1 MSAIRLYD
9 IIPLYNMREFLLS
22 FIPIFVA
29 MDAIGILPMV
39 IGFTEHIKKK
49 EKQRIINQS
58 IITAFLIGII
68 FLFLGKWI
76 FKILGVQVSD
86 FKIAG
91 GAVLLAISLRD
102 ILQFERRHKL
112 SSETMGAMPIGTPL
126 VVGPAVLTTI
136 IILLDSYGPYL
147 TVASFVINLLIT
159 WIVFYY
165 ASAISGFLG
174 KAGSKAVS
182 KIAALLLAAIAVMM
196 MRKGIVDTV
205 MASLLIK
212 T

>member
-1 MSAIRLYD
+1 MKI
-9 IIPLYNMREFLLS
+9 FLLS

-29 MDAIGILPMV
+29 MDAIGILPMF
-39 IGFTEHIKKK
+39 IGFTEHLKKK

-58 IITAFLIGII
+58 IITAFLIGIV

-76 FKILGVQVSD
+76 FGILGVQVSD

-91 GAVLLAISLRD
+91 GAVLLAISLKD
-102 ILQFERRHKL
+102 ILQYEKNRKL

-136 IILLDSYGPYL
+136 IILLDTYGPYM
-147 TVASFVINLLIT
+147 TVLSFITNLAIT
-159 WIVFYY
+159 WITFYY
-165 ASAISGFLG
+165 AGAISNFLG

-182 KIAALLLAAIAVMM
+182 KIAALLLAAIAIMM
-196 MRKGIVDTV
+196 MRKGLVDTIA
-205 MASLLIK
+205 ASLSK
-212 T
+212 

>member
-1 MSAIRLYD
+1 
-9 IIPLYNMREFLLS
+9 MREFLLS

-29 MDAIGILPMV
+29 MDAIGILPMF
-39 IGFTEHIKKK
+39 IGFTEHLKKK

-58 IITAFLIGII
+58 IITAFLIGIV

-102 ILQFERRHKL
+102 ILQYDRNRKL
-112 SSETMGAMPIGTPL
+112 PSETMGAMPIGTPL

-136 IILLDSYGPYL
+136 IILLDTYGPFK
-147 TVASFVINLLIT
+147 TVASFVINLIIT
-159 WIVFYY
+159 WVIFYY
-165 ASAISGFLG
+165 ATTISNFLG

-196 MRKGIVDTV
+196 IRKGLVDTV
-205 MASLLIK
+205 AMSFLTK
-212 T
+212 V

>member
-1 MSAIRLYD
+1 MK
-9 IIPLYNMREFLLS
+9 EFLLS

-29 MDAIGILPMV
+29 MDAIGILPMF
-39 IGFTEHIKKK
+39 IGFTEHLKKK
-49 EKQRIINQS
+49 EKQGIIIQS
-58 IITAFLIGII
+58 IITAFLIGIV

-76 FKILGVQVSD
+76 FKILGVQVAD

-102 ILQFERRHKL
+102 ILLYDKSRKL

-136 IILLDSYGPYL
+136 IILLDTYGPFM
-147 TVASFVINLLIT
+147 TVLSFVINLIIT
-159 WIVFYY
+159 WVVFHY
-165 ASAISGFLG
+165 SSTISHFLG
-174 KAGSKAVS
+174 KAGSKAIS

-196 MRKGIVDTV
+196 MRKGIVDTIAMV
-205 MASLLIK
+205 LTAK

>member
-1 MSAIRLYD
+1 
-9 IIPLYNMREFLLS
+9 
-22 FIPIFVA
+22 
-29 MDAIGILPMV
+29 MDAIGILPMF
-39 IGFTEHIKKK
+39 IGFTEHLKKK
-49 EKQRIINQS
+49 EKEGIVIQS
-58 IITAFLIGII
+58 IVTAFLIGIV

-102 ILQFERRHKL
+102 ILQFEKSRRL

-136 IILLDSYGPYL
+136 IILLDTYGPFM
-147 TVASFVINLLIT
+147 TVLSFVINLIIT
-159 WIVFYY
+159 WVTFYY
-165 ASAISGFLG
+165 ATAISNFLG

-205 MASLLIK
+205 SSSFLMK